1 MKKFLVFLCAIFLV
15 CGTVG
20 IVGTGSVYATA
31 ISITG
36 LNSGV
41 SGVLGTPEPLPFLLV
56 GNNYNVSVLYVWD
69 EVQNFVLPGNLYVD
83 RVFDDTAD
91 FIGSV
96 SSGYYIKP
104 GTIVSSHYVQWD
116 PVSGSVQ
123 ATLGFDSQI
132 FAFITADQKLSDSDS
147 WLGLSGID
155 YGDFTAR
162 GLESGDITNF
172 NGSNVDINWA
182 ASNPGDWTRLLTAYS
197 PGGGEPPTGVP
208 EPATMLLLGSG
219 LIGLV
224 GFRRKKLFKE

>member
-1 MKKFLVFLCAIFLV
+1 MKKFLVFLYAIFIV
-15 CGTVG
+15 FGMIG
-20 IVGTGSVYATA
+20 IVGTGFVYATA
-31 ISITG
+31 TSVDVTTG
-36 LNSGV
+36 GV
-41 SGVLGTPEPLPFLLV
+41 SYVIGTPEPIPFTLI
-56 GNNYNVSVLYVWD
+56 GNNYNVPVLYVWD
-69 EVQNFVLPGNLYVD
+69 EVQNFVLPGDLYVD

-91 FIGSV
+91 FIGSD

-147 WLGLSGID
+147 WLGLSGIN

-162 GLESGDITNF
+162 GLESNDITNF
-172 NGSNVDINWA
+172 NGSNVDINWS